1 MSPILVLWASPSLA
15 SLAEKV
21 DTLTGSGQ
29 GHAALYRSID
39 TGGIDAEGFAERLSE
54 AYRDLINL
62 GAADTTLHA
71 VAAGALF
78 DPGFRDRI
86 ISLAGILK
94 SVPHKVSLHIVA
106 LRGNLGRLFPADGN
120 IDGTDDD
127 IASFDSLA
135 ETTGATYTLIED
147 FAANGSAI
155 NFDEGSLAKYLALF
169 FSGLIQS
176 YHTLLPPALIA
187 GGMTRHIAFGAASCR
202 FDAEAECE
210 RLRGGAFIDAL
221 ERARALQDTV
231 DAGNAMVRAQQTL
244 CGLDHLYPAFIEG
257 NVEPLIRDGQLSD
270 SQIAAATH
278 GPMAAEWDT
287 IERRLTGFLDDPE
300 LTFPEKEGTLAMIL
314 GRDNP
319 RLRGQQYEEDTLLA
333 DDVCSPA
340 IDEYVAAF
348 NNCAPESRELPVR
361 GDFPALKKYRHDD
374 ALGIAVDSPENE
386 EAFNPLP
393 EIKKLKQEIFDL
405 TSFLRRKTDEIAEL
419 ESLENQRE
427 TVRQSIDYTRHK
439 PAPAVAE
446 QPLNEEY
453 VAPHGYTP
461 AESADLRPFFSKIK
475 VQGEIGACATF
486 AAVAMYEA
494 AINRGRG
501 LGQPKADLSE
511 RFVYYHSNVL
521 KGRPEGGSNFFDQL
535 AVLGTEGVCSENK
548 CPYSVK
554 AAGDPPSKEAAEEAA
569 THRVLKALQIPL
581 DNEDSDPEWLA
592 GNHRRLTSALSQG
605 HPVGISLR
613 IADDFGRQ
621 GPYIAMPENGEAGA
635 DSFHAMV
642 LVGYSEA
649 DKCYIVRNSWGES
662 FGDKGYCYISA
673 AYIDD
678 PAYNNF
684 SFIIA
689 ETTDDAGATTAP
701 PLTAPFAGTETQ
713 IKIAATRNIIDEA
726 RTRLRSRQRLYDETY
741 KYYSRLTQRLGLPAC
756 RKKLREAAE
765 KSRARQLAQI
775 EESRAELSD
784 SFVKTIKDF
793 RRGYLKAAISI
804 SGTALAFDLA
814 AIATLSLQWEGAGA
828 IFIWVTA
835 IVFTVI
841 AVFTWLNY
849 KWKMRRKRRELNDR
863 LANLAAAG
871 QRLRR
876 ELSETQLRFHVAGM
890 WIDSFHSLS
899 MRLNSLYNRLAAFND
914 RLKAWHAEERRKAE
928 ERHPSDGRMFISIAD
943 EQLTDSY
950 YLANKDSITS
960 NIDLCQ
966 AFRRFQTDPESFG
979 QTKEEISR
987 TTAAAI
993 KRLFSD
999 FNMADYLTGSR
1010 YGYLPAADRAATFNR
1025 LLSLAQPACQYR
1037 SADAELPSH
1046 IISVAVPPEREIQ
1059 WRDANAMSF
1068 PLTPMMLPTAD
1079 PLSITVMTLVPMA
1092 VAAIR

>member
-1 MSPILVLWASPSLA
+1 MSPILVLWSSPSLA
-15 SLAEKV
+15 SLAGKV
-21 DTLTGSGQ
+21 DTIAGAGP
-29 GHAALYRSID
+29 GHAGLYRSIGHD
-39 TGGIDAEGFAERLSE
+39 SIDAGVAAERLSE
-54 AYRDLINL
+54 AYRELINL

-78 DPGFRDRI
+78 DPGFLDRLTR
-86 ISLAGILK
+86 LAGVLEAL
-94 SVPHKVSLHIVA
+94 PHKVSLHIVA
-106 LRGNLGRLFPADGN
+106 LRGNLARLFPSEAN
-120 IDGTDDD
+120 PAVTDDAD
-127 IASFDSLA
+127 ALDSLA
-135 ETTGATYTLIED
+135 ERSGATYTLVED

-155 NFDEGSLAKYLALF
+155 NFDEDSLAKYLAMFLG
-169 FSGLIQS
+169 GLIQS

-187 GGMTRHIAFGAASCR
+187 GGMTRHIAFGAASFR

-210 RLRGGAFIDAL
+210 RLRGRAFIDAL
-221 ERARALQDTV
+221 ERAGALQDTV
-231 DAGNAMVRAQQTL
+231 DAGNAMVRAQKTI
-244 CGLDHLYPAFIEG
+244 CGLDHLYPAFMDG
-257 NVEPLIRDGQLSD
+257 NVAPLIREGQLAD
-270 SQIAAATH
+270 SHIAAAIQ
-278 GPMAAEWDT
+278 GPMAAEWEV
-287 IERRLTGFLDDPE
+287 IERRLTGFIDDPGIS
-300 LTFPEKEGTLAMIL
+300 FPEKEGTLAMIL

-333 DDVCSPA
+333 DDVCSA
-340 IDEYVAAF
+340 ALDEYVAAF

-361 GDFPALKKYRHDD
+361 GDFPALKKTRYD
-374 ALGIAVDSPENE
+374 AAMDREVESSENK

-393 EIKKLKQEIFDL
+393 AIKKLKQEIFDL
-405 TSFLRRKTDEIAEL
+405 TAFIRRKTDELAEL

-427 TVRQSIDYTRHK
+427 AVRQSIDHAWHR

-453 VAPHGYTP
+453 MPPPGYAP

-475 VQGEIGACATF
+475 EQGEIGACATF

-494 AINRGRG
+494 AANRG
-501 LGQPKADLSE
+501 LGPGEPKADLSE
-511 RFVYYHSNVL
+511 RFVFYHSNVL

-535 AVLGTEGVCSENK
+535 AVLGTEGVCSESM

-554 AAGDPPSKEAAEEAA
+554 AAEEPPSRAAAEEAA

-581 DNEDSDPEWLA
+581 DNGDSDSEWLA

-605 HPVGISLR
+605 YPVGISLR

-621 GPYIAMPENGEAGA
+621 GPYIAIPEEGTAAGY
-635 DSFHAMV
+635 SFHAMV
-642 LVGYSEA
+642 LAGYSEA

-684 SFIIA
+684 AFIIA
-689 ETTDDAGATTAP
+689 ETTDDAGAKTAP

-713 IKIAATRNIIDEA
+713 IKIAATRNVIDEA

-775 EESRAELSD
+775 EQNRAELAD
-784 SFVKTIKDF
+784 SFVQTIKDF
-793 RRGYLKAAISI
+793 RRGYLKAAISL

-814 AIATLSLQWEGAGA
+814 AIATLSLRWEGADA
-828 IFIWVTA
+828 IFLWVTA
-835 IVFTVI
+835 IVLTVI
-841 AVFTWLNY
+841 TVFTWINY
-849 KWKMRRKRRELNDR
+849 KWRMRRKRRELNDR
-863 LANLAAAG
+863 LAALAAAE

-914 RLKAWHAEERRKAE
+914 RLKAWHADESRKAE
-928 ERHPSDGRMFISIAD
+928 ETRPAEGRMFIRVTD
-943 EQLTDSY
+943 ERLTDSH
-950 YLANKDSITS
+950 YLANKDAITG
-960 NIDLCQ
+960 NIDLSQ

-979 QTKEEISR
+979 QTREEINL

-993 KRLFSD
+993 QRLFSD
-999 FNMADYLTGSR
+999 FNMADYLMGTR
-1010 YGYLPAADRAATFNR
+1010 YGYLPGADRAATFNR

-1037 SADAELPSH
+1037 AADAELPSH
-1046 IISVAVPPEREIQ
+1046 TIAVAVPPDRENQ
-1059 WRDANAMSF
+1059 WRDANGMFF
-1068 PLTPMMLPTAD
+1068 PLTPMMLPVAD
-1079 PLSITVMTLVPMA
+1079 QRSISILTLVPMSAAA
-1092 VAAIR
+1092 VR